1 MSETLMTEA
10 DQTNEGSTQQP
21 VEEAEAKTEQ
31 SAEATNTEETQQQ
44 AETVAD
50 QQDSDESSAE
60 SETSEQ
66 EPEKEGAPEK
76 YEFNDKVADA
86 PEVLDPEVLTAFG
99 EVAKEL
105 DLPQD
110 AAQKVLDKVAPVI
123 QARQAAQ
130 VEQART
136 EWAESSKSDDEF
148 GGENLNANL
157 EVAKT
162 ALDAFGTDPLKQ
174 LLSESGLGNHPE
186 VIRFMYRA
194 GKAISED
201 SYVGNSQGANAQGSK
216 VPKDFNGI
224 ANALYSN
231 QQNK

>member
-1 MSETLMTEA
+1 MTEA

-21 VEEAEAKTEQ
+21 VGETQTEQ
-31 SAEATNTEETQQQ
+31 SAETTTTEDTQQQ
-44 AETVAD
+44 AENVAD
-50 QQDSDESSAE
+50 QQDSDESSTE
-60 SETSEQ
+60 SKTSDQET
-66 EPEKEGAPEK
+66 EKEGAPEK
-76 YEFNDKVADA
+76 YEFNTKVADA
-86 PEVLDPEVLTAFG
+86 PDELDPEVLTAFG

-110 AAQKVLDKVAPVI
+110 AAQKVLDKVAPVM
-123 QARQAAQ
+123 QARQAEQ
-130 VEQART
+130 VEQAKT
-136 EWAESSKSDDEF
+136 EWAESSQSDQEF

-157 EVAKT
+157 EIAKS
-162 ALDAFGTDPLKQ
+162 ALNAFGTDPFKQ

-201 SYVGNSQGANAQGSK
+201 SYVGNSEGAVGRSN

>member
-21 VEEAEAKTEQ
+21 VGEAQTEQ
-31 SAEATNTEETQQQ
+31 SAETTTTEETQQQ
-44 AETVAD
+44 AENVAD
-50 QQDSDESSAE
+50 QQDSDESSTE

-66 EPEKEGAPEK
+66 ETKEGAPEK
-76 YEFNDKVADA
+76 YEFNNEVADA
-86 PEVLDPEVLTAFG
+86 PDVLDPEVLTAFG

-105 DLPQD
+105 DLPQE

-123 QARQAAQ
+123 QARQAEQ
-130 VEQART
+130 VEKARID
-136 EWAESSKSDDEF
+136 WAEESKSDQEF
-148 GGENLNANL
+148 GGETFETNL

-162 ALDAFGTDPLKQ
+162 ALNAFGTDPFKQ

-201 SYVGNSQGANAQGSK
+201 SYVGNSQGANAQGST
-216 VPKDFNGI
+216 VPQDFDGK

>member
-10 DQTNEGSTQQP
+10 NQTNEGDTQQP
-21 VEEAEAKTEQ
+21 VDATTEQ
-31 SAEATNTEETQQQ
+31 STEATTDTQQQ
-44 AETVAD
+44 AETVQD

-60 SETSEQ
+60 SETSES
-66 EPEKEGAPEK
+66 ETPEGAPET
-76 YEFNDKVADA
+76 YEFNTKVADA
-86 PEVLDPEVLTAFG
+86 PEELDPEVITAFG

-105 DLPQD
+105 DLPQE
-110 AAQKVLDKVAPVI
+110 AAQKVIDKVAPVM
-123 QARQAAQ
+123 QAQQAKM
-130 VEQART
+130 VEQVKID
-136 EWAESSKSDDEF
+136 WANDAKADQEF

-157 EVAKT
+157 EVAKSS
-162 ALDAFGTDPLKQ
+162 LKAFGTDALKS
-174 LLSESGLGNHPE
+174 LLQESGLGNHPE

-201 SYVGNSQGANAQGSK
+201 SYVGNSQGANAKGSNI
-216 VPKDFNGI
+216 PKDFNGI

>member
-10 DQTNEGSTQQP
+10 EQTNEGSTQQP
-21 VEEAEAKTEQ
+21 VGEAQTEQ

-44 AETVAD
+44 AETVAE
-50 QQDSDESSAE
+50 QQDSDESSVE

-66 EPEKEGAPEK
+66 DTKTEGAPEK
-76 YEFNDKVADA
+76 YEFNNEVADA

-105 DLPQD
+105 DLPQE

-123 QARQAAQ
+123 QARQAEQ
-130 VEQART
+130 VEKARI
-136 EWAESSKSDDEF
+136 EWAEESQSDEEF

-157 EVAKT
+157 EVAKSS
-162 ALDAFGTDPLKQ
+162 LKAFGTDALKS
-174 LLSESGLGNHPE
+174 LLQESGLGNHPE

-201 SYVGNSQGANAQGSK
+201 SYVGNSLGANAKSG

>member
-10 DQTNEGSTQQP
+10 EQTNEGSTQQP
-21 VEEAEAKTEQ
+21 VGEAQTEQ
-31 SAEATNTEETQQQ
+31 SAETTTTETQQQ

-50 QQDSDESSAE
+50 QQDSDESSVE
-60 SETSEQ
+60 NETSEQ
-66 EPEKEGAPEK
+66 ETKEGAPDK
-76 YEFNDKVADA
+76 YEFNNKVADA
-86 PEVLDPEVLTAFG
+86 PEELDPEVLTAFG

-105 DLPQD
+105 DLPQE
-110 AAQKVLDKVAPVI
+110 AAQKVLDKVAPVM
-123 QARQAAQ
+123 QARQAKA
-130 VEQART
+130 VEDAKT
-136 EWAESSKSDDEF
+136 EWAQESQSDQEF
-148 GGENLNANL
+148 GGESLGVNL
-157 EVAKT
+157 ETAKT
-162 ALDAFGTDPLKQ
+162 ALNAFGTDSFKQ

-201 SYVGNSQGANAQGSK
+201 SYVGNSQGANPKGD

>member
-10 DQTNEGSTQQP
+10 NQTNEGDTQQP
-21 VEEAEAKTEQ
+21 VDATTEQ
-31 SAEATNTEETQQQ
+31 STEATTETEQQ
-44 AETVAD
+44 AESVQD

-60 SETSEQ
+60 SETSES
-66 EPEKEGAPEK
+66 ETPEGAPET
-76 YEFNDKVADA
+76 YEFNAKVADA
-86 PEVLDPEVLTAFG
+86 PDELDPEVLTAFG
-99 EVAKEL
+99 EVAKDL
-105 DLPQD
+105 DLPQE

-123 QARQAAQ
+123 QAKQAKV
-130 VEQART
+130 VEQARADWAT
-136 EWAESSKSDDEF
+136 ESQSDEEF
-148 GGENLNANL
+148 GGENLGTNL
-157 EVAKT
+157 ETAKS
-162 ALDAFGTDPLKQ
+162 ALNAFGTDAFKS

-201 SYVGNSQGANAQGSK
+201 GYVGNSQGANAKGG

-224 ANALYSN
+224 ADALYSN

>member
-21 VEEAEAKTEQ
+21 VGEAQTEQ
-31 SAEATNTEETQQQ
+31 SAETSNTEDTQQQ
-44 AETVAD
+44 AETVQN
-50 QQDSDESSAE
+50 QQDSDESSVE

-66 EPEKEGAPEK
+66 ETKKEGAPDK

-86 PEVLDPEVLTAFG
+86 PEVLDPDVLTAFG

-105 DLPQD
+105 DLPQE

-123 QARQAAQ
+123 QARQAEVA
-130 VEQART
+130 EQARID
-136 EWAESSKSDDEF
+136 WAESSKSDDEF

-162 ALDAFGTDPLKQ
+162 ALNAFGTDPFKQ

-201 SYVGNSQGANAQGSK
+201 SYVGNSQGANAQGSN

>member
-10 DQTNEGSTQQP
+10 EQTNEGSTQQP
-21 VEEAEAKTEQ
+21 VGETQTEQ
-31 SAEATNTEETQQQ
+31 SAETTTTETQQQ

-50 QQDSDESSAE
+50 QQDSDESSVE

-66 EPEKEGAPEK
+66 ETTKEGAPEK

-105 DLPQD
+105 DLPQE

-123 QARQAAQ
+123 QARQAEQ
-130 VEQART
+130 VEKARI
-136 EWAESSKSDDEF
+136 EWAEESQSDEEF
-148 GGENLNANL
+148 GGETFESNL
-157 EVAKT
+157 EVAKS
-162 ALDAFGTDPLKQ
+162 ALNAFGTDPFKQ
-174 LLSESGLGNHPE
+174 LLQESGLGNHPE

-201 SYVGNSQGANAQGSK
+201 SYVGNSLGANAKSN

>member
-10 DQTNEGSTQQP
+10 NQTNEGDTQQP
-21 VEEAEAKTEQ
+21 VDAST
-31 SAEATNTEETQQQ
+31 EATTDTEQQ
-44 AETVAD
+44 AEGVQD
-50 QQDSDESSAE
+50 QQVSDETAVE
-60 SETSEQ
+60 SETSEKDV
-66 EPEKEGAPEK
+66 PEGAPDK
-76 YEFNDKVADA
+76 YEFNSKVADA
-86 PEVLDPEVLTAFG
+86 PDELDPEVLTAFG
-99 EVAKEL
+99 DVAKEL
-105 DLPQD
+105 NLPQD

-123 QARQAAQ
+123 QARQAKAI
-130 VEQART
+130 EQT
-136 EWAESSKSDDEF
+136 KVEWANQSKSDQEF
-148 GGENLNANL
+148 GGESLTDNLN
-157 EVAKT
+157 VAKT
-162 ALDAFGTDPLKQ
+162 SLDTFGTDALKS
-174 LLSESGLGNHPE
+174 LLQETGLGNHPE

>member
-21 VEEAEAKTEQ
+21 VEEAQTEQ

-44 AETVAD
+44 AETVQD
-50 QQDSDESSAE
+50 QQDSDESSVE

-66 EPEKEGAPEK
+66 ETTKEGAPEK
-76 YEFNDKVADA
+76 YEFNAKVADA
-86 PEVLDPEVLTAFG
+86 PNELDPEVLTAFG

-105 DLPQD
+105 ALPQE
-110 AAQKVLDKVAPVI
+110 AAQKVLDKVAPVM
-123 QARQAAQ
+123 QARQAQ
-130 VEQART
+130 EVEKART
-136 EWAESSKSDDEF
+136 EWAERSQSDEEF
-148 GGENLNANL
+148 GGENLDANL
-157 EVAKT
+157 EVAKS
-162 ALDAFGTDPLKQ
+162 ALNAFGTDPFKQ
-174 LLSESGLGNHPE
+174 LLQESGLGNHPE

-201 SYVGNSQGANAQGSK
+201 SYVGNSQGADPKGNT
-216 VPKDFNGI
+216 PKDFNGI